1 MPKIILNIS
10 TIHINDLSHQLTDIQ
25 VSNVLQHETA
35 AHSNS
40 DYCPTNWLVNITTM
54 FYIAIQMLAIN
65 IKQVPFTTDPLPVTQ
80 ITIDHGNQI
89 IE

>member
-40 DYCPTNWLVNITTM
+40 DYCPTN
-54 FYIAIQMLAIN
+54 
-65 IKQVPFTTDPLPVTQ
+65 
-80 ITIDHGNQI
+80 
-89 IE
+89 